1 MRTGGRT
8 PLVAGLV
15 KAYEVLMRHR
25 QREHQTQPLQGLLTD
40 GHANVSFG
48 TGAPVVEAFQH
59 TSRPRDAGM
68 STLLVD
74 TEQGTR

>member
-15 KAYEVLMRHR
+15 KAYEVLRRHR
-25 QREHQTQPLQGLLTD
+25 QRERQTQPLRGLLTD
-40 GHANVSFG
+40 GHANVGFG
-48 TGAPVVEAFQH
+48 TDAPVVEAFQH
-59 TSRPRDAGM
+59 ASRHRDAGM

-74 TEQGTR
+74 TAQGTM